1 MNKLKQYEIDA
12 IVSSIQNQIQETKRS
27 ERRNELDPAEA
38 KIAELIKQE
47 KEAYAVASAL
57 AKKRQELTQQLGEE
71 LNAFYCTTTNRF
83 IAKMANP
90 LGFIDIRNKVIIS
103 QINLDT
109 NIEQVIKDI
118 VTEYTK

>member
-83 IAKMANP
+83 IARTPNV
-90 LGFIDIRNKVIIS
+90 LGLLEIRNRLIIS
-103 QINLDT
+103 QINPNT
-109 NIEQVIKDI
+109 NIEQFIKNI
-118 VTEYTK
+118 VEEFTK